1 MDIKSIEFKLNRVE
15 NLIRLLKEYK
25 DEFEMLYG
33 IPIKSKSNILE
44 DIDTDK
50 RLRELVDLLILNY
63 SKAQSIISEKLFK
76 EILEFVGFDV
86 NKKFVEILAILEKE
100 GILNINE
107 WKILRELRNNFSH
120 EYPEEIKE
128 MAENLNMLFE
138 NIGILEKVFENLKN
152 YYFEA
157 KKVFNE
163 NRNNE

>member
-1 MDIKSIEFKLNRVE
+1 MDIKLLNRVE

-33 IPIKSKSNILE
+33 IPIKSNILE

-107 WKILRELRNNFSH
+107 WKILRELRNNFSY
-120 EYPEEIKE
+120 EYPEEIEE

-138 NIGILEKVFENLKN
+138 NIGILKKVFENLKN

-163 NRNNE
+163 SRNY